1 MSNRG
6 VLAALYCSAP
16 GVPVV
21 GLLQARRERKRGF
34 QVPGGEA
41 EDFVGELESKCV
53 AQPVSCCVVSVS
65 LSPPRLGGS
74 SPFYRSRGRRITCT
88 PRYLATWRSTTCYAV
103 EWAAVRAILAAIWSS
118 WPDWYPNG
126 GGSRVGEQ
134 RMAVMSSDRL
144 EGGADAGPY
153 GVQE

>member
-1 MSNRG
+1 
-6 VLAALYCSAP
+6 
-16 GVPVV
+16 V
-21 GLLQARRERKRGF
+21 GLLQERRERKRGF
-34 QVPGGEA
+34 QVPGGVA
-41 EDFVGELESKCV
+41 EDVVGELESECTAYVKGSWSV
-53 AQPVSCCVVSVS
+53 ALSVS
-65 LSPPRLGGS
+65 LFCLLLSVPARLGGS

-88 PRYLATWRSTTCYAV
+88 PRYLATWRSTTCYVV

-118 WPDWYPNG
+118 WPDLYPNS

-153 GVQE
+153 GV